1 MRCDILPPRRRRILG
16 CLRSASPWAAVFAGY
31 TGVAVVMLAPLSNY
45 AAFSTAIDS
54 GDPKLLAWTFAW
66 TSHAILTGTPLFDAN
81 VFYPARSALAFAEH
95 HIGVGI
101 FGLPLYAVTGN
112 AILVFSVL
120 KIAALALNGISMHF
134 FAWRWLRSH
143 GPAVVAGLIFSVSS
157 PRLLYIGHLPV
168 VWDCW
173 LPLMLIAADRWMV
186 TRAWKWLL
194 AATLLFVLQALATWY
209 LAVMAALALTLLSA
223 WGLVAANVRRN
234 RADGQQSR
242 MPSPRG
248 RPALTTILQLAAGG
262 LLVTAIIWPLARPY
276 LVLSGHEETAPQ
288 VTRRYAADIWS
299 YVQPPEHAPAAPV
312 IMRLTGLK
320 PRRLVDERVQYL
332 GLLTVLLAL
341 VGSVRVV
348 RLVVGRRRSSPDA
361 DELWWGGYF
370 LLLAVSAGSLALGP
384 SVGASLPM
392 PFDVIARAP
401 VLGMFRVPS
410 RFVVLV
416 ILAVSG
422 LAALG
427 VSEARRVGR
436 RVGAIACGIL
446 VPLLLCEWVIVPPP
460 AETARADI
468 TPPIYQLVRSLDVHA
483 LVSLP
488 CYRLSATPWL
498 DADYMLYSTVHWRPI
513 VNGYGRVQPP
523 GQHWVVGAVDAF
535 PGPGSAL
542 RMRGL
547 GIDYVVLHAGRYPDH
562 AAAILAEVRTSD
574 DFQQVARIGEDYLFR
589 LLPKP

>member
-1 MRCDILPPRRRRILG
+1 MQGAILPPRRNRIPG
-16 CLRSASPWAAVFAGY
+16 YLRSAWPWAAIVPAY
-31 TGVAVVMLAPLSNY
+31 TGAAVVMLAPFSNY
-45 AAFSTAIDS
+45 AAFSTAIGS

-66 TSHAILTGTPLFDAN
+66 TSHAILTGRSLFDAN
-81 VFYPARSALAFAEH
+81 IFYPAHTALAFTEH

-101 FGLPLYAVTGN
+101 FGLPLYALTGN
-112 AILVFSVL
+112 AVLVFSVL

-143 GPAVVAGLIFSVSS
+143 GPALVAGLIFSVSS

-168 VWDCW
+168 VWNCW
-173 LPLMLIAADRWMV
+173 LPLMLIAAERWTA

-209 LAVMAALALTLLSA
+209 LAVMAALALA
-223 WGLVAANVRRN
+223 VVAAWRQLAARVWLN
-234 RADGQQSR
+234 RANGQQERTRS
-242 MPSPRG
+242 SHG
-248 RPALTTILQLAAGG
+248 RRALTTMAQLAAGG
-262 LLVTAIIWPLARPY
+262 LLAAVIIWPLARPY
-276 LVLSGHEETAPQ
+276 LALSGYEETAPQ
-288 VTRRYAADIWS
+288 VARRYAADIWS
-299 YVQPPEHAPAAPV
+299 YVQPPEEALAGPV
-312 IMRLTGLK
+312 VTRVTGLQ
-320 PRRLVDERVQYL
+320 PRRLVGERVQYL

-341 VGSVRVV
+341 VGSVRVI
-348 RLVVGRRRSSPDA
+348 RLAVGRRSLSRDGQ
-361 DELWWGGYF
+361 DLWWGGYF
-370 LLLAVSAGSLALGP
+370 LVLAVVAASLALGP
-384 SVGASLPM
+384 SISASSLM
-392 PFDVIARAP
+392 PFDVITRTP

-427 VSEARRVGR
+427 VSEVRRIGR
-436 RVGAIACGIL
+436 RAGAVACVVL
-446 VPLLLCEWVIVPPP
+446 VPLLLCEWAIVPPP
-460 AETARADI
+460 TQRPRADI

-513 VNGYGRVQPP
+513 VNGYGRAQPP

-547 GIDYVVLHAGRYPDH
+547 GIDYVVLHAGRYPDR
-562 AAAILAEVRTSD
+562 AAAILAEARTSD
-574 DFQQVARIGEDYLFR
+574 DFEQVARIGDDYLFR